1 MVYRYTFSR
10 EDYLQARALE
20 KANAHQSAGLFRLA
34 LFLAVG
40 CLVYLNLS
48 TLRRSFDRNDTAAYT
63 AAAAVVL
70 LLILDYSPRIVPT
83 LTLPLQLRLGWL
95 PEDIFG
101 EREFGMEDR
110 YLSFR
115 YRGVETRVGYEGLAR
130 VNHNEDTVLFYLTS
144 GSVEAV
150 PMRALGTSRET
161 LAEIARRAQKANAR
175 QKTAPLPAWKG
186 EDASRCTVPITEADV
201 LRCSRYDTRVRRAC
215 RARSPIAWVWLAVLA
230 LCAAGAVFGPA
241 NAVDSG
247 LSFGKALR
255 VFWFLEIPGVILGLL
270 YWYRPAALV
279 EYGLRQ
285 SLRLGRSPTGYLGE
299 RALEWDGRSLAF
311 RYGVFGVSMAWTA
324 FTSVR
329 DDGEYLYFYQG
340 DTLILF
346 LPKNALGDH
355 TDDLLSHVGGVQ
367 PVKP

>member
-1 MVYRYTFSR
+1 MVFRYTYTR
-10 EDYLQARALE
+10 EDYLEATALE
-20 KANAHQSAGLFRLA
+20 KANAHQSAGLFQLV

-40 CLVYLNLS
+40 SLAYLNIS
-48 TLRRSFDRNDTAAYT
+48 TLRSSFDRNDSVAY
-63 AAAAVVL
+63 AAAAIVIA
-70 LLILDYSPRIVPT
+70 LLILDYSPRIVPA
-83 LTLPLQLRLGWL
+83 LTLPLRLRFGLL

-130 VNHNEDTVLFYLTS
+130 VNHNEDTVLFYLNS
-144 GSVEAV
+144 GAVEAV
-150 PMRALGTSRET
+150 PMRALGTSLET

-215 RARSPIAWVWLAVLA
+215 RMRSGITWLWFFLLA
-230 LCAAGAVFGPA
+230 LCAWGAAVGLTRGPGE
-241 NAVDSG
+241 G
-247 LSFGKALR
+247 LSFEKWLR
-255 VFWFLEIPGVILGLL
+255 IFYILEIPGVLVGAL
-270 YWYRPAALV
+270 YWYRPAAMV
-279 EYGLRQ
+279 SYGVRQ
-285 SLRLGRSPTGYLGE
+285 SIRLGRYPTGYLGE
-299 RALEWDGRSLAF
+299 RRLEWDGRSLAF

-324 FTSVR
+324 FTSVC

-355 TDDLLSHVGGVQ
+355 TDDLLSHVGRVQ